1 MCLKS
6 SVNVREEG
14 RKGRDDG
21 ERCYDVMILFG
32 TELFSPPLKC
42 PNVVTAIPGNY
53 EDSSL

>member
-6 SVNVREEG
+6 SVNVQEEG

-32 TELFSPPLKC
+32 TELFSPPPTMSQCCDNTLLK
-42 PNVVTAIPGNY
+42 V
-53 EDSSL
+53 